1 VPWEVLDH
9 TADAGVVVT
18 AGDREA
24 LFVEALRALTDCIT
38 DVERVRPHQRRDV
51 RLVADNVELLLVE
64 WLGEALYH
72 FEVEGLVAAGA
83 RLEIAE
89 RSGGGLTLSGEIV
102 GEPHD
107 PGRHLHKVAVK
118 AITYHGLEVATD
130 PAGGWRASVIFD
142 I

>member
-38 DVERVRPHQRRDV
+38 EIDRVRPLKRREV
-51 RLVADNVELLLVE
+51 RLVADNLELLLVE
-64 WLGEALYH
+64 WLGEALYC
-72 FEVEGLVAAGA
+72 FEVHGLVAAGA
-83 RLEIAE
+83 RLEIAD
-89 RSGGGLTLSGEIV
+89 RRDGSLTLTGEIV

-107 PGRHLHKVAVK
+107 PARHSHKVAVK
-118 AITYHGLEVATD
+118 AITYHGLEVA
-130 PAGGWRASVIFD
+130 AGPEGWRATVIFD